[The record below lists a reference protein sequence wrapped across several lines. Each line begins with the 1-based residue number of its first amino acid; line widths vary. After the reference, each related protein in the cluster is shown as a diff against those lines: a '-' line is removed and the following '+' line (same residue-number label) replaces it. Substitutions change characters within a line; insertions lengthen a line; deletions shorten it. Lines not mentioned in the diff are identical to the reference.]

1 MGAGKLAQRNDEHFG
16 ESFANSLSSD
26 RQSNSSRLSS
36 SLIAQD
42 TCVQAI
48 RV

>member
-26 RQSNSSRLSS
+26 RQSYTLASLAPSSRRTPVYK
-36 SLIAQD
+36 Q
-42 TCVQAI
+42 CG
-48 RV
+48 